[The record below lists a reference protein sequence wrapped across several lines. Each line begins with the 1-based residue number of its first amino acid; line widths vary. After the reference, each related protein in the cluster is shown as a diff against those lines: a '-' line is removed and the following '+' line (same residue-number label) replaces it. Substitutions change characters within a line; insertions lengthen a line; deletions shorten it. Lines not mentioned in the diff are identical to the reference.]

1 MQVETLCKADIKS
14 AKSSFINYGQVKQQ
28 WELVV
33 WRDGDVKAYFS
44 AELEEVLC
52 NHVHKQNA

>member
-1 MQVETLCKADIKS
+1 MQVETLCKADLKS
-14 AKSSFINYGQVKQQ
+14 AKSSFIIMVRLSNN
-28 WELVV
+28 ESLLS